1 MVERLIELSARHK
14 WIVFGVVLVLALWA
28 ADSVRRTPL
37 DALPD
42 ISDPQVIV
50 YTEWMGRSPDLVE
63 DQITYPLVRTLQ
75 STPGVVT
82 VRGYSMFGMS
92 FTYALFGEGTDIYW
106 ARTRVLEQ
114 LGRVQQLLPPDV
126 APTLG
131 PDASG
136 VGWVYQYVLKDTSGR
151 LDLAELRALQDFTVR
166 PALQAVPGVAEV
178 ASLGG
183 FQRQYQIVIDPDRLV
198 GFGLTLGDV
207 TRSVR
212 DANAEVGARVLELA
226 GREYVLRGRGYV
238 KDLTD
243 LERSVV
249 SVGAGGV
256 PVRLGDVARVQYGPD
271 IRRGA
276 ADYNGTGETVGGIVV
291 MRIGSN
297 ALDVIRA
304 LETQIANLRLPD
316 GVRLI
321 PTYNR
326 SELILGSVATLTD
339 TLVQQAI
346 IVTIICLVFLF
357 HARSAMVVMIVLPLS
372 VLMSFIGIRYLGLTS
387 NIMSLGGIAI
397 AIGELA
403 DAVIVLIENAHVR
416 LAAAPAGSDR
426 RRIIIDACKEVG
438 RPIFFSLLLITISFL
453 PIFTLAGQAG
463 RLFMPLAYTKTF
475 AMFAAAML
483 SITLAPPL
491 MVLLL
496 RGRFR
501 TEATNPVSRLLT
513 TVYRPIAAVVVRFRF
528 LVVAAAIVLMVAT
541 VPVFQRLGSE
551 FMPPLDEG
559 TLLVMPTTF
568 PGISIEEARRALVAQ
583 DRIIMRFPEV
593 FSVHGKVGRAETAT
607 DPAQLDMI
615 ESVILLRPRG
625 EWPTCYTPRWY
636 STSAPDWVKQ
646 TVLRRVWP
654 EQRSRTLAELARD
667 LDAAL
672 RMPGYQMAISPPIRT
687 RIDMLTT
694 GVRTPVGVKVFGDDL
709 DEIERISVRLEGL
722 LREVPGTRSTFAE
735 RQSGR
740 EYVDIAPDRDAIA
753 RYGLT
758 VRDVQD
764 VVEAAIGGMPVSHA
778 IAGRSRFSI
787 NLRFAADWRS
797 DPQALRALL
806 VPVPS
811 TGSLVDIGGTN
822 AGAGAGAR
830 SAGMAGSTA
839 GGGSAMAGM
848 GGGTRRAVMPGAG
861 AGSGSGGMAGGIA
874 PPPMGGGSAAD
885 PEFLERWRQPSASV
899 PLGQL
904 ADVRVTTGPP
914 MIKDENGVLVG
925 YVFADIDQTERDLG
939 GWVDDAKAV
948 VAAQLSMPA
957 GYRLQWTGQYEFLAE
972 MEARLRYV
980 IPLTL
985 ILVVVL
991 LYLSM
996 RGWPQTL
1003 LVLAS
1008 LPFAIAGSVWLLAF
1022 KDYNLSTAVW
1032 VGMIAV
1038 AGVAAETG
1046 IVMVVYL
1053 DEAFA
1058 RYMREGRIRVPA
1070 DVDAAVVEGAAARVR
1085 PLLMTVATT
1094 VLGLLPM
1101 LWESGVGADVSA
1113 RTAAPVVGGLWSCM
1127 VLTLLVLP
1135 AGYAMWR
1142 RGQIR
1147 ASMVVAVS
1155 SGEVIP
1161 ARDVPLAEP
1170 PPPIEDFAPVD
1181 EVMPAQAEPSI
1192 DDLVAGD
1199 RATPS
1204 TNDSDTRARPQDA
1217 A

>member
-14 WIVFGVVLVLALWA
+14 WVVFSVVLVLVLWA
-28 ADSVRRTPL
+28 ADSVRKTPL

-50 YTEWMGRSPDLVE
+50 FTEWMGRSPDLVE

-92 FTYALFGEGTDIYW
+92 FTYALFGERTDIYW

-126 APTLG
+126 TPTLG

-136 VGWVYQYVLKDTSGR
+136 VGWIYQYVLKDSSGR
-151 LDLAELRALQDFTVR
+151 MDLAELRALQDFTVR
-166 PALQAVPGVAEV
+166 PALQSVGGVAEV

-183 FQRQYQIVIDPDRLV
+183 FQRQFQIVIDPDRLV

-238 KDLTD
+238 KELAD

-249 SVGAGGV
+249 TVGAGGV

-271 IRRGA
+271 IRRGT

-304 LETQIANLRLPD
+304 LETQIATLRLPD

-321 PTYNR
+321 PTYDR

-346 IVTIICLVFLF
+346 IVTIVCLVFLF
-357 HARSAMVVMIVLPLS
+357 HARSAVIVMIVLPLS

-426 RRIIIDACKEVG
+426 ARIIIDACKEVG

-463 RLFMPLAYTKTF
+463 RLFTPLAYTKTF
-475 AMFAAAML
+475 AMFAAAIL

-501 TEATNPVSRLLT
+501 TEATNPVSRLLI
-513 TVYRPIAAVVVRFRF
+513 TVYRPIATLVVRFRVA
-528 LVVAAAIVLMVAT
+528 VVLAAIVLMVAT

-568 PGISIEEARRALVAQ
+568 PGISIEEARRALAAQ

-593 FSVHGKVGRAETAT
+593 LSVHGKAGRAETAT

-615 ESVILLRPRG
+615 ESVITLRPRN
-625 EWPTCYTPRWY
+625 EWPMRYTPRWY
-636 STSAPDWVKQ
+636 SSPAPDWAKQ
-646 TVLRRVWP
+646 QLLRRIWP
-654 EQRSRTLAELARD
+654 EQQSRTLAELARD
-667 LDAAL
+667 MNAAL

-709 DEIERISVRLEGL
+709 NEIERASITLEGL
-722 LREVPGTRSTFAE
+722 LRQVRGTRSTFAE
-735 RQSGR
+735 RQTGR
-740 EYVDIAPDRDAIA
+740 EYVDIAPNRDAIA

-764 VVEAAIGGMPVSHA
+764 VVEAAIGGMPVSTV

-787 NLRFAADWRS
+787 NLRFAADQRS

-806 VPVPS
+806 VPVP
-811 TGSLVDIGGTN
+811 TVANLVDIGGTN
-822 AGAGAGAR
+822 AGAGASAQGAGMVGAV
-830 SAGMAGSTA
+830 SAGGS
-839 GGGSAMAGM
+839 GM
-848 GGGTRRAVMPGAG
+848 GG
-861 AGSGSGGMAGGIA
+861 
-874 PPPMGGGSAAD
+874 MGGGSARAPMSGTVAMAAPTAQPSMTGSTPD
-885 PEFLERWRQPSASV
+885 PEFLDRWRQPGASV

-925 YVFADIDQTERDLG
+925 YVFADIDQTQRDLG
-939 GWVDDAKAV
+939 GWVDDAKAI
-948 VAAQLSMPA
+948 VAQQLSLPA

-996 RGWPQTL
+996 RGWPQTF
-1003 LVLAS
+1003 LVLSS

-1022 KDYNLSTAVW
+1022 MHYNLSTAVW
-1032 VGMIAV
+1032 VGLIAV

-1053 DEAFA
+1053 DEAFE
-1058 RYMREGRIRVPA
+1058 RYMREGRIHQPE
-1070 DVDAAVVEGAAARVR
+1070 DVDAAVVEGASARVR

-1094 VLGLLPM
+1094 VLGLLPL
-1101 LWESGVGADVSA
+1101 LWEGGVGADVSA

-1127 VLTLLVLP
+1127 FLTLLVLP

-1142 RGQIR
+1142 RHQVR
-1147 ASMVVAVS
+1147 VTLAVS
-1155 SGEVIP
+1155 LP
-1161 ARDVPLAEP
+1161 HD
-1170 PPPIEDFAPVD
+1170 
-1181 EVMPAQAEPSI
+1181 
-1192 DDLVAGD
+1192 
-1199 RATPS
+1199 ATTTS
-1204 TNDSDTRARPQDA
+1204 EGA

>member
-1 MVERLIELSARHK
+1 MVERIIDLSVRHQ
-14 WIVFGVVLVLALWA
+14 WVVFGAMLVLGVFA
-28 ADSVRRTPL
+28 ADSARRTPL

-42 ISDPQVIV
+42 LSDPQVII

-63 DQITYPLVRTLQ
+63 DQVTYPLVRALQ
-75 STPGVVT
+75 STPGVQT

-114 LGRVQQLLPPDV
+114 LGRVQQLLPPGV
-126 APTLG
+126 SPTLG

-136 VGWVYQYVLKDTSGR
+136 VGWVYQYVLKDRTGR
-151 LDLAELRALQDFTVR
+151 MDLAELRALQDFTIR
-166 PALQAVPGVAEV
+166 PALQAVAGVAEV

-183 FQRQYQIVIDPDRLV
+183 FERQYQIVIDPDRLV
-198 GFGLTLGDV
+198 GFGLTVTDI
-207 TRSVR
+207 TRSIR

-238 KDLTD
+238 KELKD
-243 LERSVV
+243 LEQSVV
-249 SVGAGGV
+249 AVGAGGT
-256 PVRLGDVARVQYGPD
+256 PVRLGDVATVRYGPE

-276 ADYNGTGETVGGIVV
+276 ADWNGTGEAVGGIVV

-297 ALDVIRA
+297 ALQVIRA
-304 LETQIANLRLPD
+304 LEAEIGTLRLPD

-321 PTYNR
+321 PTYDR
-326 SELILGSVATLTD
+326 SELILGSVETLTD
-339 TLVQQAI
+339 TLIQQAV

-357 HARSAMVVMIVLPLS
+357 HARSALVVMIVLPLS
-372 VLMSFIGIRYLGLTS
+372 VLLSFIGIRYLGLSS

-403 DAVIVLIENAHVR
+403 DAAIVLIENAHVR
-416 LAAAPAGSDR
+416 LAAAPPGADR
-426 RRIIIDACKEVG
+426 KQVIVDACKEVG

-496 RGRFR
+496 KGRFR
-501 TEATNPVSRLLT
+501 TEATNPVSRILSA
-513 TVYRPIAAVVVRFRF
+513 VYRPIAVLVVRFRI
-528 LVVAAAIVLMVAT
+528 LVVAAAVLLMIAT
-541 VPVFQRLGSE
+541 VPTFQRLGSE

-559 TLLVMPTTF
+559 SLLVMPTTF
-568 PGISIEEARRALVAQ
+568 PGIAIEEARRALTAQ
-583 DRIIMRFPEV
+583 NRIIMRFPEV
-593 FSVHGKVGRAETAT
+593 ASVHGKAGRAETAT

-615 ESVILLRPRG
+615 ESVIALRPRAD
-625 EWPTCYTPRWY
+625 WPTRYTPRWY
-636 STSAPDWVKQ
+636 STSAPDWAKRG
-646 TVLRRVWP
+646 LRRVWA
-654 EQRSRTLAELARD
+654 EQQSRTLAELSRD
-667 LDAAL
+667 LDRAL
-672 RMPGYQMAISPPIRT
+672 RMPGYQMAIAPPIRT

-694 GVRTPVGVKVFGDDL
+694 GVRTPVGIKVFGQDL
-709 DEIERISVRLEGL
+709 RDIERISVSLEGL
-722 LREVPGTRSTFAE
+722 LRQVPGTRSTFAE
-735 RQSGR
+735 RQTGR
-740 EYVDIAPDRDAIA
+740 EYIDIVPNREAIA

-764 VVEAAIGGMPVSHA
+764 VVEAAVGGMPVSTA
-778 IAGRSRFSI
+778 VAGRARFSI
-787 NLRFAADWRS
+787 NLRYAADQRS
-797 DPQALRALL
+797 DPQALRRIL
-806 VPVPS
+806 VPVQATAS
-811 TGSLVDIGGTN
+811 VADLGGANT
-822 AGAGAGAR
+822 GAGS
-830 SAGMAGSTA
+830 SAQA
-839 GGGSAMAGM
+839 GGILASSAAGTGGGMGAM
-848 GGGTRRAVMPGAG
+848 GGGAQPGTR
-861 AGSGSGGMAGGIA
+861 SGGA
-874 PPPMGGGSAAD
+874 PTGLSSSPMSGLAPSPD
-885 PEFLERWRQPSASV
+885 LMEQWRQPGAAV
-899 PLGQL
+899 PLGEL

-925 YVFADIDQTERDLG
+925 YVFADIDQTQRDLG

-948 VAAQLSMPA
+948 VASQLALPA

-985 ILVVVL
+985 VLVVVL

-996 RGWPQTL
+996 RGWPQTC
-1003 LVLAS
+1003 LVLSS
-1008 LPFAIAGSVWLLAF
+1008 LPFAVAGSVWLLAF
-1022 KDYNLSTAVW
+1022 MNYNLSTAVW
-1032 VGMIAV
+1032 VGLIAV

-1058 RYMREGRIRVPA
+1058 RYMREGRIQKPE

-1085 PLLMTVATT
+1085 PLIMTVATT
-1094 VLGLLPM
+1094 VLGLLPL

-1113 RTAAPVVGGLWSCM
+1113 RTAAPLVGGLWSCM
-1127 VLTLLVLP
+1127 LLTLLVLP
-1135 AGYAMWR
+1135 AAYAMWR
-1142 RGQIR
+1142 RHQVR
-1147 ASMVVAVS
+1147 VAMTRSVPHNATTASE
-1155 SGEVIP
+1155 G
-1161 ARDVPLAEP
+1161 
-1170 PPPIEDFAPVD
+1170 
-1181 EVMPAQAEPSI
+1181 
-1192 DDLVAGD
+1192 
-1199 RATPS
+1199 
-1204 TNDSDTRARPQDA
+1204 A
-1217 A
+1217 AFK

>member
-1 MVERLIELSARHK
+1 MVERIIELSVRYK
-14 WIVFGVVLVLALWA
+14 WVVFGTVLVVALFA
-28 ADSVRRTPL
+28 ADSARRTPL

-42 ISDPQVIV
+42 LSDPQVII
-50 YTEWMGRSPDLVE
+50 YSEWMGRSPDLVE
-63 DQITYPLVRTLQ
+63 DQVTYPLVRALQ
-75 STPGVVT
+75 STPGVQT

-114 LGRVQQLLPPDV
+114 LGRVQQLLPPGV
-126 APTLG
+126 TPTLG

-136 VGWVYQYVLKDTSGR
+136 VGWVYQYVLTDRSGR
-151 LDLAELRALQDFTVR
+151 MDLAELRALQDFTVR
-166 PALQAVPGVAEV
+166 PALQAVAGVAEV

-183 FQRQYQIVIDPDRLV
+183 FERQYQIVIDPDRLV
-198 GFGLTLGDV
+198 GFGLTLTDI

-238 KDLTD
+238 QSLFD
-243 LERSVV
+243 LEQSVV
-249 SVGAGGV
+249 AVGPGGT
-256 PVRLGDVARVQYGPD
+256 PIRLGDVAKVGFGPE

-276 ADYNGTGETVGGIVV
+276 ADWNGTGEAVGGIVV

-297 ALDVIRA
+297 ALQVIRA
-304 LETQIANLRLPD
+304 LEVEIAELRLPN
-316 GVRLI
+316 GVQLV
-321 PTYNR
+321 PTYDR
-326 SELILGSVATLTD
+326 SELIVGSVATLRD
-339 TLVQQAI
+339 TLIQQAV
-346 IVTIICLVFLF
+346 IVTIICMVFLF
-357 HARSAMVVMIVLPLS
+357 HARSALIVMIVLPLS
-372 VLMSFIGIRYLGLTS
+372 VLFSFIAIRFLGLSS

-416 LAAAPAGSDR
+416 LAAARPGADR
-426 RRIIIDACKEVG
+426 KQVIVDACKEVG

-463 RLFMPLAYTKTF
+463 RLFTPLAYTKTF
-475 AMFAAAML
+475 AMLAAAIL

-501 TEATNPVSRLLT
+501 TEATNPVSRIL
-513 TVYRPIAAVVVRFRF
+513 RAAYQPVAALVVRFRVA
-528 LVVAAAIVLMVAT
+528 VVVIAAALMVAT

-559 TLLVMPTTF
+559 SLLVMPTTF
-568 PGISIEEARRALVAQ
+568 PGIAIEEARRALVVQ
-583 DRIIMRFPEV
+583 DRIIMGFPEV
-593 FSVHGKVGRAETAT
+593 ASVHGKAGRAETAT

-615 ESVILLRPRG
+615 ESVIALKPRDQ
-625 EWPTCYTPRWY
+625 WPVRYHARWY
-636 STSAPDWVKQ
+636 SNRAPEWAKHA
-646 TVLRRVWP
+646 LRRVWP
-654 EQRSRTLAELARD
+654 EQQSRTLVELTHD

-694 GVRTPVGVKVFGDDL
+694 GVRTPVGIKVFGDDL
-709 DEIERISVRLEGL
+709 TEIERISIALEGM
-722 LREVPGTRSTFAE
+722 LRHVPGTRSTFAE
-735 RQSGR
+735 RQTGR
-740 EYVDIAPDRDAIA
+740 EYIDIIPNRDVIA

-764 VVEAAIGGMPVSHA
+764 VVEAAVGGMQVSTA
-778 IAGRSRFSI
+778 IAGRARFSI
-787 NLRFAADWRS
+787 NLRYVADRRS
-797 DPQALRALL
+797 DPQAIRRIL
-806 VPVPS
+806 VPVQPTREAS
-811 TGSLVDIGGTN
+811 DIGGLN
-822 AGAGAGAR
+822 
-830 SAGMAGSTA
+830 
-839 GGGSAMAGM
+839 
-848 GGGTRRAVMPGAG
+848 AG
-861 AGSGSGGMAGGIA
+861 AGSGVGAPSMITAATTAGAGMGAMSGARSSMAGGMS
-874 PPPMGGGSAAD
+874 PPAGAPMGAASTGVD
-885 PEFLERWRQPSASV
+885 LMEQWRQPGAAV
-899 PLGQL
+899 PLGDL
-904 ADVRVTTGPP
+904 AEVRVTTGPP

-925 YVFADIDQTERDLG
+925 YVFADIDQSERDLG
-939 GWVDDAKAV
+939 GWVADAKHV
-948 VAAQLSMPA
+948 VAAQLTLPA

-985 ILVVVL
+985 TLVVIL

-996 RGWPQTL
+996 RGWQQTL
-1003 LVLAS
+1003 LVLCS
-1008 LPFAIAGSVWLLAF
+1008 LPFAIAGSVWLLSF
-1022 KDYNLSTAVW
+1022 MHYNLSTAVW
-1032 VGMIAV
+1032 VGLIAV

-1058 RYMREGRIRVPA
+1058 RYMREGRIQTPD
-1070 DVDAAVVEGAAARVR
+1070 DVDAAVVEGASARVR

-1094 VLGLLPM
+1094 VLGLLPL

-1127 VLTLLVLP
+1127 LLTLLVLP
-1135 AGYAMWR
+1135 AAYAMWR
-1142 RGQIR
+1142 RHQVR
-1147 ASMVVAVS
+1147 A
-1155 SGEVIP
+1155 
-1161 ARDVPLAEP
+1161 ARLSASV
-1170 PPPIEDFAPVD
+1170 
-1181 EVMPAQAEPSI
+1181 
-1192 DDLVAGD
+1192 
-1199 RATPS
+1199 
-1204 TNDSDTRARPQDA
+1204 RARVSELPAVLA
-1217 A
+1217 AHGPHPPEPVPGP